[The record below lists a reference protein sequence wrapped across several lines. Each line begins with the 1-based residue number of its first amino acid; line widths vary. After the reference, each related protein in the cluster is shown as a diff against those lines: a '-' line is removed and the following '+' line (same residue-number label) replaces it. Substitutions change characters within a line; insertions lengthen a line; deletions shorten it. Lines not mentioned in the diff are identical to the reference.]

1 MIRLGHRHIAFIGA
15 TQSKTTELRYEG
27 ARRAFHEAGL
37 ETDDRL
43 LVTVNSY
50 DAQDAATAVT
60 ELLARGCT
68 FSALLVFNDVMAVG
82 ALDALESQGIQA
94 PEQGF
99 HLRIRRYRVGIF
111 SPAAHHDCLSERRSR
126 APSRRAPSSA
136 YRRRQIASHA
146 PRAAYKTDREGINP
160 RPPLVLETS
169 FFPAGG
175 SGGICRRA
183 SKRPFDVTGYQPR
196 LAERRIRKEFWKQ

>member
-94 PEQGF
+94 PEQVSICGF
-99 HLRIRRYRVGIF
+99 DDTVSAYSRPQLTTIACPSEDLGRQAVERLLQRIDGDK
-111 SPAAHHDCLSERRSR
+111 SPPTLHALPTRLIVRESTR
-126 APSRRAPSSA
+126 APRSS
-136 YRRRQIASHA
+136 
-146 PRAAYKTDREGINP
+146 
-160 RPPLVLETS
+160 
-169 FFPAGG
+169 
-175 SGGICRRA
+175 
-183 SKRPFDVTGYQPR
+183 
-196 LAERRIRKEFWKQ
+196 